1 MKEKTS
7 SSKDAWLT
15 AYEAIR
21 QQILSMKIKPGEIV
35 SENNLSKQLGISRTP
50 IREALKKLEL
60 DGLII
65 SANRRK
71 RVFILTIHE
80 IEEIFDLKIAIEG
93 SIARWA
99 AERAQKKERD
109 ELQQIVDKMERFA
122 NIVPDQ
128 NYEVEAWVDDWLKVD
143 NRYHDLL
150 FLMARNKRAEQIIKN
165 LNDQWHRL
173 RIGILAMEGRIQKS
187 VKEHH
192 AIARAIL
199 DSDASEAELSMQ
211 EHLRNLK
218 KMITTIMSAFHFP
231 M

>member
-1 MKEKTS
+1 MKEKT

-21 QQILSMKIKPGEIV
+21 QQILSMEMKPGEIV

-93 SIARWA
+93 SIAGWA
-99 AERAQKKERD
+99 AERAEKKERD
-109 ELQQIVDKMERFA
+109 ELRQIVQKMEHFA
-122 NIVPDQ
+122 DIVPDQ

-199 DSDASEAELSMQ
+199 DGNASEAEQAMQ